1 MIKNTLIRIAGAL
14 VYIGIICLLV
24 STAISCEDVYLCGHE
39 LDA

>member
-24 STAISCEDVYLCGHE
+24 STAIGCEDTYICNYEIDG
-39 LDA
+39 